1 MGTRASKQDKTI
13 KQQNE
18 QIKQI
23 AVNTKKQ
30 ELIQI
35 RNNIITFTE
44 TKQNLLMNLQNTHP
58 ERSVVTQEPTELF
71 LINTAIQ
78 QIDRNNK
85 TLIKADLIAIILS
98 LKPDYINMI
107 NELQT
112 KFTVEDLNS
121 LIRNI
126 IYDPKHIQS
135 RSSLTNIQIVSK
147 NRLESI
153 QSNSTR
159 SLGTV
164 IEEKYDLI

>member
-44 TKQNLLMNLQNTHP
+44 TKQNLLMNLQNIHP

-85 TLIKADLIAIILS
+85 TLIKADLIAIVLS

-135 RSSLTNIQIVSK
+135 SSSLTNLHSRSAIDVQSVNK

-153 QSNSTR
+153 
-159 SLGTV
+159 V
-164 IEEKYDLI
+164 EEKYDLI